1 MSAADALGPE
11 GPFAVEPGFVTR
23 AQQQAMADA
32 IESTIV
38 SGGTLIVEAGT
49 GTGKTFAYLVPVL
62 LANQRTIIST
72 GTKALQDQLFHRDLP
87 RVCATMNIHP
97 KKALLK
103 GRSNYLCLHR
113 LELSEEQA
121 RLASREAVRDLIAV
135 RTWARVTRTGDR
147 MDLQGVPEDSGV
159 WPWVTST
166 ADNCLGSDCPQFQD
180 CFVVKARRRAQEAD
194 VVVVNHHL
202 LFADLAI
209 KREGFGEILPGAQV
223 MVLDEAH
230 QIAETASQFLTT
242 SLSFRQLTELTR
254 DTLSESGQQPGALA
268 LLAGPVADLDQA
280 TRQFRLAL
288 DDLPIK
294 GAWSQAVTRHEVAEA
309 RDELAAK
316 LDALS
321 GALEAQAERSAGLKA
336 CAERASEAAIRL
348 QRATIPNAAEEVRWY
363 ELFQRGF
370 VLHAT
375 PLDPAESLTEF
386 RASSSAAWIA
396 TSATLAVGQSFALFQ
411 AQTGLTD
418 ARTLHLGSPFDY
430 ASQSLLYQ
438 PTGMREPNTEGYTD
452 SVVEA
457 AMPVLRA
464 SRGRAFM
471 LFTSHRALRDAAE
484 YLRHL
489 NEFPLFVQG
498 ERPRPALLADFIAS
512 GNGVLLGAASFWEG
526 VDVAGEALSVVVI
539 DKLPF
544 GQIGD
549 PVIEARLDGIR
560 RRGGNPFRDFQLPSA
575 VLALKQGVGRLIRTT
590 RDRGVLVLCDPR
602 VISKS
607 YGRDFVNSLPPM
619 RRTRAL
625 ADVEDFFAHDDA

>member
-1 MSAADALGPE
+1 MSAADALGPD
-11 GPFAVEPGFVTR
+11 GPFANDPGFVTR
-23 AQQQAMADA
+23 TQQQRMAAA
-32 IESTIV
+32 IESVIQ

-62 LANQRTIIST
+62 LSNQRAIIST

-87 RVCATMNIHP
+87 RVCATLKINP

-103 GRSNYLCLHR
+103 GRANYLCLHR
-113 LELSEEQA
+113 LDLSEEQA
-121 RLASREAVRDLIAV
+121 RLASKEAVRDLATI
-135 RTWARVTRTGDR
+135 RSWARVTRSGDR
-147 MDLQGVPEDSGV
+147 MDLDSVPEDSGV

-166 ADNCLGSDCPQFQD
+166 ADNCLGSECPQFQD
-180 CFVVKARRRAQEAD
+180 CFVVKARRKAQEAD
-194 VVVVNHHL
+194 IVVVNHHL

-209 KREGFGEILPGAQV
+209 KRDGFGEILPGAQA

-230 QIAETASQFLTT
+230 QIAETASQFLTS

-254 DTLSESGQQPGALA
+254 DALAESSHQAGALA
-268 LLAGPVADLDQA
+268 LLAGPIGDVEQA
-280 TRQFRLAL
+280 TRQMRLAL

-294 GAWSQAVTRHEVAEA
+294 GTWKQAAMRAVVVEA
-309 RDELAAK
+309 RDALSAALAALIAA
-316 LDALS
+316 LDA
-321 GALEAQAERSAGLKA
+321 QADRSAGLTA
-336 CAERASEAAIRL
+336 CTERARESALRL
-348 QRATIPNAAEEVRWY
+348 SRATSTDVDAEVRWY

-375 PLDPAESLTEF
+375 PLDPAESLSEF
-386 RASSSAAWIA
+386 RAASSASWIA
-396 TSATLAVGQSFALFQ
+396 TSATLSVGTSFALFQ
-411 AQTGLTD
+411 AQTGLKD
-418 ARTLHLGSPFDY
+418 AQTLHLDSPFDY
-430 ASQSLLYQ
+430 ANQSLLYM

-452 SVVEA
+452 AVVDA
-457 AMPVLRA
+457 ALPVLRA
-464 SRGRAFM
+464 SRGRAFL

-489 NEFPLFVQG
+489 GEFPLFVQG
-498 ERPRPALLADFIAS
+498 ERPRPALLAGFVAS

-526 VDVAGEALSVVVI
+526 VDVPGDALSVVVI

-549 PVIEARLDGIR
+549 PVIEARLEAIR
-560 RRGGNPFRDFQLPSA
+560 YDGGNPFRDYQLPSA

-602 VISKS
+602 LTQKS
-607 YGRDFVNSLPPM
+607 YGRNFLESLPPM
-619 RRTRAL
+619 RRTRIL
-625 ADVEDFFAHDDA
+625 GDVEQFFGTS

>member
-1 MSAADALGPE
+1 MSAADALGPD
-11 GPFAVEPGFVTR
+11 GPFANDPGFVTR
-23 AQQQAMADA
+23 TQQQRMAAA
-32 IESTIV
+32 IESVIQ

-62 LANQRTIIST
+62 LSNQRAIIST

-87 RVCATMNIHP
+87 RVCATLKINP

-103 GRSNYLCLHR
+103 GRANYLCLHR
-113 LELSEEQA
+113 LDLSEEQA
-121 RLASREAVRDLIAV
+121 RLASKEAVRDLATI
-135 RTWARVTRTGDR
+135 RSWARVTRSGDR
-147 MDLQGVPEDSGV
+147 MDLDSVPEDSGV

-166 ADNCLGSDCPQFQD
+166 ADNCLGSECPQFQD
-180 CFVVKARRRAQEAD
+180 CFVVKARRKAQEAD
-194 VVVVNHHL
+194 IVVVNHHL

-209 KREGFGEILPGAQV
+209 KRDGFGEILPGAQA

-230 QIAETASQFLTT
+230 QIAETASQFLTS

-254 DTLSESGQQPGALA
+254 DALAESSHQAGALA
-268 LLAGPVADLDQA
+268 LLAGPIGDVEQA
-280 TRQFRLAL
+280 TRQMRLAL

-294 GAWSQAVTRHEVAEA
+294 GTWKQAAMRAVVVEA
-309 RDELAAK
+309 RDALSAALAALIAA
-316 LDALS
+316 LDA
-321 GALEAQAERSAGLKA
+321 QADRSAGLTA
-336 CAERASEAAIRL
+336 CTERARESALRL
-348 QRATIPNAAEEVRWY
+348 SRATSTDADAEVRWY

-375 PLDPAESLTEF
+375 PLDPAESLSEF
-386 RASSSAAWIA
+386 RAASSASWIA
-396 TSATLAVGQSFALFQ
+396 TSATLSVGTSFALFQ
-411 AQTGLTD
+411 AQTGLKD
-418 ARTLHLGSPFDY
+418 AQTLHLDSPFDY
-430 ASQSLLYQ
+430 ANQSLLYM

-452 SVVEA
+452 AVVDA
-457 AMPVLRA
+457 ALPVLRA
-464 SRGRAFM
+464 SRGRAFL

-489 NEFPLFVQG
+489 GEFPLFVQG
-498 ERPRPALLADFIAS
+498 ERPRPALLAGFVAS

-526 VDVAGEALSVVVI
+526 VDVPGDALSVVVI

-549 PVIEARLDGIR
+549 PVIEARLEAIR
-560 RRGGNPFRDFQLPSA
+560 YDGGNPFRDYQLPSA

-602 VISKS
+602 LTQKS
-607 YGRDFVNSLPPM
+607 YGRNFLESLPPM
-619 RRTRAL
+619 RRTRIL
-625 ADVEDFFAHDDA
+625 GDVEQFFGTS